1 MSALQLTTVF
11 CASDQPVLPQLI
23 AASPET
29 WPERRLLKHDKGTTV
44 TVVKPSA
51 VTAIVIKHH
60 RVFTWK
66 RWIDVLVHGSPARR
80 AWRGAQFLQAH
91 GFPIPRPLGVFEHR
105 AGGMVRESWYCS
117 EGLLT
122 QLPLNQYWRQQQR
135 WSLRQRRAFLR
146 ALAEFLRTF
155 HQAGL
160 YAGDMRDA
168 NLLVEDNGDAQWKF
182 YLVDFDRI
190 LQTSVLSV
198 KRRQKNLVQL
208 ERTLGRSA
216 HVSER
221 LFFLHCY
228 WGAALPSRFERR
240 QFIQQLLQLR
250 RQKDREYAQRR
261 QKRYKKQAATQYAKA
276 AFATASPLTRE
287 ETTARASLSCFII
300 CFNEEN
306 NIRRCLESVQWCDE
320 IIIVDSFSTDRT
332 LEICREYTSHIFQR
346 PWPGYVTQK
355 RFALGQTTQEWV
367 LNIDADEEVSPEL
380 RHEILFVL
388 QQNDQAVDGFYL
400 PRLVHY
406 LGRWWKHGWYPGHRL
421 RLFRR
426 TKVHWGG
433 VDPHEKALLRGHAD
447 FLYGD
452 LYHYTYRDI
461 SHHLRTVNSL
471 TEVAAHEKQRR
482 GKQAHVSD
490 LLLRPV
496 WRFLRF
502 YLLSGT
508 VRYGVPGF
516 FAAVTSAVYVFLKY
530 AKLWEHTS
538 ARPSQPLPQDSPPR
552 PGESLGRRRS
562 ASHGAD
568 NLSA

>member
-1 MSALQLTTVF
+1 MQFTTVF
-11 CASDQPVLPQLI
+11 HAPDQPTLPQLI
-23 AASPET
+23 ATPSET
-29 WPERRLLKHDKGTTV
+29 WPEKRLLKRERGTTV
-44 TVVKPSA
+44 TLVKSSA
-51 VTAIVIKHH
+51 TAGIVIKHH
-60 RVFTWK
+60 QVLTWK

-80 AWRGAQFLQAH
+80 AWKGAQLLQGH
-91 GFPIPRPLGVFEHR
+91 GFPIPRPLGVFER
-105 AGGMVRESWYCS
+105 RSGGMVRESWYCS

-122 QLPLNQYWRQQQR
+122 QLPLNQYWQQRQR
-135 WSLRQRRAFLR
+135 WSVRQRRAFLR
-146 ALAEFLRTF
+146 ALAEFLRAF

-190 LQTSVLSV
+190 LQTSSLSI

-216 HVSER
+216 RVSER

-228 WGAALPSRFERR
+228 WGPALPSHSERR

-261 QKRYKKQAATQYAKA
+261 QKRYKKQAAVTQSAEA
-276 AFATASPLTRE
+276 ALTTTAPLTRE
-287 ETTARASLSCFII
+287 ETSARASISCFII
-300 CFNEEN
+300 CFNEER
-306 NIRRCLESVQWCDE
+306 NIRRCLESVKWCDE

-346 PWPGYVTQK
+346 PWPGYVKQK
-355 RFALGQTTQEWV
+355 RFAFSLATHDWV
-367 LNIDADEEVSPEL
+367 LNVDADEEVSLQL
-380 RHEILFVL
+380 RNEILFVL
-388 QQNDQAVDGFYL
+388 QQNDPAVDGFYL
-400 PRLVHY
+400 PRLVYY
-406 LGRWWKHGWYPGHRL
+406 LGRWWKHGWYPGYRL
-421 RLFRR
+421 RLFRQA
-426 TKVHWGG
+426 KVRWGG
-433 VDPHEKALLRGHAD
+433 VDPHEKALIRGHAD

-461 SHHLRTVNSL
+461 SHHLDAINSL

-482 GKQAHVSD
+482 RRQVRVSD
-490 LLLRPV
+490 LLLRPL

-538 ARPSQPLPQDSPPR
+538 ARLSQPAPQDSPHRPR
-552 PGESLGRRRS
+552 ESLGGRRS
-562 ASHGAD
+562 SSHRTD